1 MSASACNVYAGPA
14 STVWP
19 VQRFPA
25 SQYKHRFSGADLRE
39 ARLAWAFFEQVESQ
53 DAATRVR
60 LSGTGWTPPSG
71 PIQDPSIWFHF
82 SHQSDYL
89 RYERGRYL
97 HIQLCPGYD
106 WTPQRRLGI
115 SALPITDVLP
125 AIC

>member
-1 MSASACNVYAGPA
+1 MSACDVYAGSA
-14 STVWP
+14 STVWL

-39 ARLAWAFFEQVESQ
+39 ARLAWNYFEQVEMH

-60 LSGTGWTPPSG
+60 LSGTGWSPSTG
-71 PIQDPSIWFHF
+71 RIQDPSLWVQFPQ
-82 SHQSDYL
+82 QSDYL

-97 HIQLCPGYD
+97 HIQLCPDYS
-106 WTPQRRLGI
+106 WVPQRRLGI
-115 SALPITDVLP
+115 SSIPVTDVLP